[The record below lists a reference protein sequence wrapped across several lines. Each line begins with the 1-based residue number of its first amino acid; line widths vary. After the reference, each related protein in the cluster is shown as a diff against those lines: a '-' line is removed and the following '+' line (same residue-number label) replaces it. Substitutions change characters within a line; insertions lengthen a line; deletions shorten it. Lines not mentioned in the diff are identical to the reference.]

1 MKMIEIATV
10 GGYDEVGRNMTA
22 VKVDDEVVI
31 FDIGIHLENYTNYTQ
46 DEDILN
52 IDAETLIAV
61 NAVPNISKI
70 DDWKDNVKAI
80 IPSHAHLDHVGGI
93 PFLANAYKAPVL
105 CTPFTGEVL
114 RAILRDEK
122 IRIKN
127 SIKIINLNSSYKI
140 SKNLTVEFVNMTHST
155 PQTVLIV
162 LHTKYGAILYAND
175 FKFDQYPTL
184 GKKPDFRKLEELG
197 NKGVLALIV
206 DSTYSNLPKKMP
218 SESVAKEMLKDVLL
232 GTDSKNKAV
241 VITTFSSHLAR
252 LKSIIEFGK
261 KLNRRIVFLGR
272 SLSKYVGAGENVN
285 IVRFSQEIEMVKYK
299 SQIKKRLSQIMRE
312 GKQKYLLVVTG
323 HQGEPKSTLARIINN
338 EFDFKFNSGD
348 HVIFSCN
355 IIPTS
360 TNRANREALEK
371 KLEQYGVRI
380 FRGIHVS
387 GHAAREDS
395 RDLINFVKPKHI
407 IPSHGDLRLTSG
419 MVNLA
424 SEMGYQLH
432 TNIHQMKNGQRI
444 SLE

>member
-1 MKMIEIATV
+1 MIEIATV

-22 VKVDDEVVI
+22 VKIDDEVVI
-31 FDIGIHLENYTNYTQ
+31 FDIGIHLERYTSYTQ
-46 DEDILN
+46 DEDLIN
-52 IDAETLIAV
+52 IDPETLIAV
-61 NAVPNISKI
+61 GAVPNIALI
-70 DDWKDNVKAI
+70 DDWKDKVKAI

-93 PFLANAYKAPVL
+93 PFLSNFYRAPVL

-114 RAILRDEK
+114 RAILKDEK
-122 IRIKN
+122 IRMKN
-127 SIKIINLNSSYKI
+127 PIKIININSSYRI
-140 SKNLTVEFVNMTHST
+140 SKELVVEFVNMTHST
-155 PQTVLIV
+155 PQTVLIA
-162 LHTKYGAILYAND
+162 LHTKYGSILYAND

-197 NKGVLALIV
+197 NKGVLALII
-206 DSTYSNLPKKMP
+206 DSTYSNLAKKMP

-252 LKSIIEFGK
+252 LKSIIEFGRK
-261 KLNRRIVFLGR
+261 MNRKIVFMGR
-272 SLSKYVGAGENVN
+272 SLSKYVHAGEETN
-285 IVRFSQEIEMVKYK
+285 IIRFSQEVELVKY
-299 SQIKKRLSQIMRE
+299 SRQIKRRLSQIMKE
-312 GKQKYLLVVTG
+312 GKHKYMLVVTG
-323 HQGEPKSTLARIINN
+323 HQGEPKSTLAKIING

-355 IIPTS
+355 IIPTA
-360 TNRANREALEK
+360 TNRANREVIEK
-371 KLEQYGVRI
+371 RLEQYGVRI

-395 RDLINFVKPKHI
+395 RDLIGFVKPKHI

-424 SEMGYQLH
+424 TEMGYRL
-432 TNIHQMKNGQRI
+432 NESIHQMKNGQRI
-444 SLE
+444 KIL